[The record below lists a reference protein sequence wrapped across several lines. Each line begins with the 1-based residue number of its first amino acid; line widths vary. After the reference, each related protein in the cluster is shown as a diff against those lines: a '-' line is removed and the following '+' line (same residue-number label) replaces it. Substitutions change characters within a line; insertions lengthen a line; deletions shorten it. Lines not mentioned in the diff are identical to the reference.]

1 MPTNIP
7 AAKNE
12 PRTTEHD
19 STNKSDDA
27 LARSIA
33 EDFGDLDNLPT
44 YQMHCRKYAEE
55 IIRKAHKHTLSVP
68 PDKVKRS
75 RLALFIYLV
84 KKYARDSE

>member
-1 MPTNIP
+1 MPNITP

-12 PRTTEHD
+12 PRTTESD

-33 EDFGDLDNLPT
+33 EEFGDLDNLPT
-44 YQMHCRKYAEE
+44 YQMHCRKYPEE
-55 IIRKAHKHTLSVP
+55 LIRKAHKHTLSVP
-68 PDKVKRS
+68 SDKVKRS

-84 KKYARDSE
+84 KKYARDPE

>member
-1 MPTNIP
+1 MPNIMP

-12 PRTTEHD
+12 PQTNESD
-19 STNKSDDA
+19 PTNKSADE

-33 EDFGDLDNLPT
+33 EEFGDLDNLPT
-44 YQMHCRKYAEE
+44 YQMLCRKYSEE
-55 IIRKAHKHTLSVP
+55 IIRKACKHTLSVP

-84 KKYARDSE
+84 KKYARYSE